1 MKLIELLEENNKSRD
16 MPNGSVGMVLG
27 NLPTTVPSLSLPITP
42 DSSGW
47 VRYSDPERISRE
59 FEFNTQSHLE
69 YFLFELLK
77 YQESVNHH
85 AKVTVENRKITVE
98 TYTHDINS
106 VTKQDTLL
114 SKFCDEIYNDILF
127 LDKGLM

>member
-1 MKLIELLEENNKSRD
+1 MKLIELLEQNSKVKD
-16 MPNGSVGMVLG
+16 VPNSSVGMVLG
-27 NLPTTVPSLSLPITP
+27 NLATTVPSLSLPIAP
-42 DSSGW
+42 ESSGW
-47 VRYSDPERISRE
+47 IMYSDPERISRE

-77 YQESVNHH
+77 YQESVSHH
-85 AKVTVENRKITVE
+85 AKITIDNRKITVE

-114 SKFCDEIYNDILF
+114 SKFCDEIYNDIMF
-127 LDKGLM
+127 LDRGVM